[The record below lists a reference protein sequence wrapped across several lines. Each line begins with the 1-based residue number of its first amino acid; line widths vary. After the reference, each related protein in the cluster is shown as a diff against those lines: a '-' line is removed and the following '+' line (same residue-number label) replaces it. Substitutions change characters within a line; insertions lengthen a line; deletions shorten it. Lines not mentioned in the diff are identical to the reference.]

1 MRSRGNNDAS
11 SWDHKS
17 PLSLLDFYDLAEARE
32 IIVFGSRAVGVH
44 RSSSDLD
51 ILVVSSCKRRIRIPG
66 VDCVL
71 LTSEEID
78 DPFWLGSELAS
89 HVVQFGNWIK
99 GDGEWRN
106 RVCISDRA
114 IARKQHRVGCV
125 VRNATQRWPRLHP
138 VFHMEY
144 ATTTRRELQRL
155 DLLMNGSPIPPTA
168 ILDSKCKDGQV
179 SPVDLLE
186 LAEVSGCLS
195 TLKSVPEFKMLIT
208 DPVSSLHPASR
219 FAARLPLFLH

>member
-1 MRSRGNNDAS
+1 
-11 SWDHKS
+11 
-17 PLSLLDFYDLAEARE
+17 
-32 IIVFGSRAVGVH
+32 
-44 RSSSDLD
+44 
-51 ILVVSSCKRRIRIPG
+51 
-66 VDCVL
+66 
-71 LTSEEID
+71 
-78 DPFWLGSELAS
+78 
-89 HVVQFGNWIK
+89 
-99 GDGEWRN
+99 
-106 RVCISDRA
+106 
-114 IARKQHRVGCV
+114 
-125 VRNATQRWPRLHP
+125 
-138 VFHMEY
+138 MEY

-168 ILDSKCKDGQV
+168 ILDSKWKDGQV